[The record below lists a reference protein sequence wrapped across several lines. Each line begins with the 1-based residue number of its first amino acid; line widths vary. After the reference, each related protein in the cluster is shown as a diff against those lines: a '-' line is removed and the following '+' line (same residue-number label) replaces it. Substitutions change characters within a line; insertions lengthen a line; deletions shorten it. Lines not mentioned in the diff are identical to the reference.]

1 MTYIRSISRF
11 VVVFMALAGI
21 TAAAIPAG
29 WIALKHVP
37 AQGEESGYWILVKE
51 PADGLAAWWSDEE
64 LAKIAANDPEHVKH
78 LETDWS
84 PSDHPVAESE
94 EAERLAEEL
103 ARYWGGDV
111 PQANFWAHGAL
122 TRRGDTLRAFRWEQD
137 GLAQRSTLEQSG
149 NRPVIPAAAIDP
161 DPVDQRYDN
170 RADIVAY
177 GERWGSH
184 LRTGTLD
191 HVYRAELNKA
201 KRRHH
206 PNSPS
211 AGEVEQKS
219 RETVAACRA
228 ESLKAEMGVFEN
240 YVRGWGGLGAKSVTF
255 GLPANC
261 VADPGPPVVAQ
272 RVPNP
277 VLYTACDGSKHP
289 TQSAANAVSCAPVLY
304 TACDGTQHASRAAAN
319 AVNCDSKP
327 PVRQNPLRYTACDG
341 SKHATRS
348 AANAVSCAPVLYTA
362 CDGSKHSSRSAA
374 NAVNC
379 DRNPPVRQNPLRYTA
394 CDGSKHATRSAANA
408 VSCAPVLYTACDG
421 SKHSSRSAANAVSC
435 TPVLYTACDGSKHA
449 SRAAANAVSCA
460 PPPRPTNKPTPRCT
474 ISWLCGDDNSD
485 GGGNGGSGGGGGGGN
500 GGGGGGKPPDTYE
513 ACDGSMHSSQAA
525 ADAVSCTQPPE
536 VEYFD
541 CKGGKHSTQAA
552 ADAVSCDPPTID
564 RPQDDP
570 QYTACDGTLHWSQA
584 DADAIDCY
592 AEETDELC
600 EQDPFAAGCDSF

>member
-1 MTYIRSISRF
+1 MTYMRNISRF

-21 TAAAIPAG
+21 AAAAIPAG

-64 LAKIAANDPEHVKH
+64 LAKIAANDPKHVRH

-84 PSDHPVAESE
+84 PSDHPVAESD

-122 TRRGDTLRAFRWEQD
+122 TRRGSTLRAFRWEQD
-137 GLAQRSTLEQSG
+137 GLSQRSTLELSG
-149 NRPVIPAAAIDP
+149 KRPEIPAAAIDP

-206 PNSPS
+206 PNSVP
-211 AGEVEQKS
+211 AGEVQQKS

-261 VADPGPPVVAQ
+261 VADPGPPLAQ
-272 RVPNP
+272 APPP
-277 VLYTACDGSKHP
+277 VRQPVTYLACDGSKHA
-289 TQSAANAVSCAPVLY
+289 TQRAANAVSCAPVLY
-304 TACDGTQHASRAAAN
+304 TACDGTQHASQAAAN
-319 AVNCDSKP
+319 AVNCDRKP
-327 PVRQNPLRYTACDG
+327 PVRQNPT
-341 SKHATRS
+341 
-348 AANAVSCAPVLYTA
+348 V
-362 CDGSKHSSRSAA
+362 
-374 NAVNC
+374 
-379 DRNPPVRQNPLRYTA
+379 
-394 CDGSKHATRSAANA
+394 
-408 VSCAPVLYTACDG
+408 
-421 SKHSSRSAANAVSC
+421 
-435 TPVLYTACDGSKHA
+435 YTACDGSKHA
-449 SRAAANAVSCA
+449 SRAAANAVNCA
-460 PPPRPTNKPTPRCT
+460 PPPRRTYRACDGSTHSSRAAANAVNCAPPPRRTYRACDGSTHSSRAAANAVNCAPPPRRTYRACDGSTHSSRAAANAVNCAPPPPPTNKPTPR
-474 ISWLCGDDNSD
+474 GG
-485 GGGNGGSGGGGGGGN
+485 GGGNGGSGGGGGN

-525 ADAVSCTQPPE
+525 ADAVNCKPKPPE
-536 VEYFD
+536 VRYFD
-541 CKGGKHSTQAA
+541 CKGKPHDDQDAA
-552 ADAVSCDPPTID
+552 NAVNCDRPKID

-570 QYTACDGTLHWSQA
+570 QYTACDGTLHWSQSE
-584 DADAIDCY
+584 ADAIDCY
-592 AEETDELC
+592 AEETNELC
-600 EQDPFAAGCDSF
+600 EQDPFAAGCDQF